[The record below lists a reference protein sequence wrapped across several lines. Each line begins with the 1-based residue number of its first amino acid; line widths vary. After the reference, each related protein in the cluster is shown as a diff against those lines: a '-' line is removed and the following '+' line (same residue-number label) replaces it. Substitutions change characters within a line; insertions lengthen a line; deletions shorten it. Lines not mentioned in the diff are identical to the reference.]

1 MSREFMVL
9 IVPEPS
15 EDAID
20 LDDSPARIFMRFT
33 EPPSDDFLGRLAD
46 GNPGHRVYCLMGAS
60 SWFSARGGDQ

>member
-15 EDAID
+15 ELMID
-20 LDDSPARIFMRFT
+20 VEDSPARIFMRFT
-33 EPPSDDFLGRLAD
+33 EPPSDDFLSRRAD

-60 SWFSARGGDQ
+60 SWYSGRT

>member
-15 EDAID
+15 ELMID
-20 LDDSPARIFMRFT
+20 VEDSPARIFMRFT
-33 EPPSDDFLGRLAD
+33 EPPSDDFLRQLAD

-60 SWFSARGGDQ
+60 SWYSGRT